1 MRIAITI
8 IILSFI
14 TGCASITKES
24 RWIDAGDNPA
34 QLLVYRDA
42 GGHSKAMAA
51 NFGSSQHYI
60 VDIMEKEFIDILL
73 PPGEE
78 IFKTAGDGST
88 GGTFKITL
96 SPNTKTCLKIEPNPA
111 QWAAVAIPI
120 LLAVIPAYNVNE
132 VECPSE
138 DYLASFKRLSIEL

>member
-1 MRIAITI
+1 MRTVIAII
-8 IILSFI
+8 IFSVI

-24 RWIDAGDNPA
+24 RWIEPGDNPA

-42 GGHSKAMAA
+42 GSHSKAMAA
-51 NFGSSQHYI
+51 NFGSSKNYI
-60 VDIMEKEFIDILL
+60 VEIMEKEYIDILL
-73 PPGEE
+73 PPGKE
-78 IFKTAGDGST
+78 IFKTSGDGST
-88 GGTFKITL
+88 GGTLNITL
-96 SPNTKTCLKIEPNPA
+96 SPDTKTCLQIESNPA

-138 DYLASFKRLSIEL
+138 EYLASFKRLNIEL